1 MLARKV
7 PPCAILGYA
16 QSMAGRE
23 MPSKH
28 LAVPAAFQ
36 ANDVITMKR
45 SPDRDGGC
53 PLTFGDGCRFSESH
67 ERLMHCR
74 DQCPYLVGAD
84 LVLSN
89 ISCNNSRSESS
100 TK

>member
-1 MLARKV
+1 
-7 PPCAILGYA
+7 
-16 QSMAGRE
+16 MAGRE

-53 PLTFGDGCRFSESH
+53 PLTFGDGCRFSGRRKIDLAAALDIAIDGE
-67 ERLMHCR
+67 L
-74 DQCPYLVGAD
+74 DQAGGMRASD
-84 LVLSN
+84 G
-89 ISCNNSRSESS
+89 
-100 TK
+100 